1 MFARMTVAQVRP
13 EHFDEAVATV
23 RDAFLPAAQEQPG
36 YQGFLV
42 LTDRS
47 RHQVVGISMWE
58 TESDMQGSGG
68 PSGYYAQRM
77 ADFNELTAAPSVTTT
92 YEVAVREP
100 CSDRSA
106 VVAA

>member
-1 MFARMTVAQVRP
+1 MYARMTVAQVRP
-13 EHFDEAVATV
+13 EHFDEAVSTV

-47 RHQVVGISMWE
+47 RQQVVGISVWE
-58 TESDMQGSGG
+58 TESDMQSSGG

-77 ADFNELTAAPSVTTT
+77 AGFNEWVAAPPITTT
-92 YEVAVREP
+92 HEVVVREP
-100 CSDRSA
+100 
-106 VVAA
+106 